1 VDDPFPRRVD
11 NAAELGLEAPPAGG
25 GPALRT
31 AVRALGVMQKE
42 AIVVSSETGRA
53 WRLVSDEGPYLAG
66 TDLAPPPL
74 GFFCAGMAAAN
85 VKALLALGA
94 ARGVPPGRVRLVQ
107 DTYYSM
113 EGSALRGTM
122 TGGAAAPETRVE
134 AAEAALAEL
143 AAEAVASSPAAG
155 LVRGVHESAF
165 ALVRNG
171 DRIPT
176 GRVRALPEAFPDPL
190 GWFERAEI
198 TAPGEQLLTKVAEA
212 ERVQGEGG
220 AGSSLRPEQSRT
232 LHVRADCT
240 VRDDGVRVIDQ
251 FLFSP
256 VGSQFR
262 LLADEEGRAPDAL
275 TLLAA
280 GIGFCF
286 MTQLGRYAAITKRPL
301 DAYRIVQD
309 TRFSASGGPAE
320 PVETTVFLDTAED
333 EDAARQ
339 MVDMGEQTC
348 FLHALCRTDLVP
360 VVSVAGAPGAREP

>member
-1 VDDPFPRRVD
+1 VGDQSPRLVE
-11 NAAELGLEAPPAGG
+11 NAAELGLEPPPAAG

-31 AVRALGVMQKE
+31 AVRALEGMQKE
-42 AIVVSSETGRA
+42 ALVVSGETGRA

-85 VKALLALGA
+85 ATALLALAG
-94 ARGVPPGRVRLVQ
+94 ARGVRLGRPRLLQ

-113 EGSALRGTM
+113 EGSALRRTM
-122 TGGAAAPETRVE
+122 TGGAAAPELEVE
-134 AAEAALAEL
+134 ADCDLGAGGLADL
-143 AAEAVASSPAAG
+143 AAEAIASSPVTG

-171 DRIPT
+171 VRIPA
-176 GRVRALPEAFPDPL
+176 GRVAALPEASPDPL
-190 GWFERAEI
+190 AWFECAE
-198 TAPGEQLLTKVAEA
+198 TVAPGEELLAKVADA

-232 LHVRADCT
+232 LHVRADCG

-286 MTQLGRYAAITKRPL
+286 MTQLGRYATITKRPL
-301 DAYRIVQD
+301 GGYRIVQD
-309 TRFSASGGPAE
+309 TRFSASGGPAD
-320 PVETTVFLDTAED
+320 PVETTVFLDTLDD
-333 EDAARQ
+333 ENVARQ

-348 FLHALCRTDLVP
+348 FLHALCRTDL
-360 VVSVAGAPGAREP
+360 EPRVGRAA